1 MSNLHG
7 AARRLAGLLNDSEG
21 AGLVIWQNEDEFTV
35 TDPLTELTLSVVQNK
50 DGKWEVGD

>member
-35 TDPLTELTLSVVQNK
+35 TDPLTELTLSVVQSK
-50 DGKWEVGD
+50 GGKWEVGD